1 MNVEQLEEENTR
13 LALAIQAIIARID
26 GEWDNAALVAFG
38 PLSTDTTEDC
48 KRIARNYKYVKIKK
62 K

>member
-1 MNVEQLEEENTR
+1 MKLLKEENAR
-13 LALAIQAIIARID
+13 LKLAIQAIIARID

-38 PLSTDTTEDC
+38 PLSTDALNDC
-48 KRIARNYKYVKIKK
+48 ERIAKNYKHLSVKK